1 MAENQ
6 WFDPMEFTNKS
17 GIALNDESLNALQRI
32 INAGIQK
39 ACDSYCP
46 LGTGK
51 DYYGTTEPE
60 NFMFAD
66 GRAISRKEY
75 SELFAV
81 IGTKYGA
88 GDGSTTF
95 NIPDKR
101 ERVSVMYKSGSSN
114 GTSGATLGTL
124 GAKGGEFKHSISKA
138 ELPAVNLEVV
148 MEGAPIVDNKSAN
161 TDYNS
166 TERTLNFKTTDNTSQ
181 SKLTTKNL
189 GSGTAMNI
197 MQPYLVCNYIIRVK

>member
-1 MAENQ
+1 MNLIDWINGVTKLGKTTMDKFQNNINEGINSA
-6 WFDPMEFTNKS
+6 FPIGS
-17 GIALNDESLNALQRI
+17 G
-32 INAGIQK
+32 
-39 ACDSYCP
+39 C
-46 LGTGK
+46 
-51 DYYGTTEPE
+51 DYYGTTAPK
-60 NFMFAD
+60 NYMFAN
-66 GRAISRKEY
+66 GAAISRTDY
-75 SELFAV
+75 AELFAV

-95 NIPDKR
+95 NLPDKR

-148 MEGAPIVDNKSAN
+148 MEGAPIIDNKSAN

-189 GSGTAMNI
+189 GSGTAMNN
-197 MQPYLVCNYIIRVK
+197 MQPYLVCNYIIKVK